1 MPHLYSIFVF
11 LGSLALVIGGSVF
24 LSRALGRLGPR
35 LNIPEQLL
43 GFIAALGADS
53 PEISAAVVSMISG
66 QQDVAVGVVFGSN
79 LFNLAS
85 LLGVTAV

>member
-1 MPHLYSIFVF
+1 MFLFYSILVF
-11 LGSLALVIGGSVF
+11 LGSLTPVIGGRKF

-43 GFIAALGADS
+43 GSITALGADS

-66 QQDVAVGVVFGSN
+66 QQDVAVGVNDGGGCLS
-79 LFNLAS
+79 S
-85 LLGVTAV
+85 SGRPRSGP